1 MWLSSCLLGVLD
13 SQGTVVSCTVAIFF
27 FRLEEYMTQ
36 AENNFKMHAVV
47 VTRHGEISKL
57 IKAVDSQVKQ
67 F

>member
-1 MWLSSCLLGVLD
+1 
-13 SQGTVVSCTVAIFF
+13 
-27 FRLEEYMTQ
+27 MTQ

-47 VTRHGEISKL
+47 VTRHGKISKL